1 MAQSHKK
8 VEIAPTY
15 KVISP
20 YNFNLEAASN
30 TLFLSSSLSSFSIV
44 RSLAGVGQGDGL
56 ECLVGEQDVGDGNVL
71 AAFDREGK
79 EVAGVAECL
88 SFGGPH
94 DDLVLVA
101 LVGVDDLMV
110 VLIELK
116 SFIGEGY
123 LITYFLPLT
132 M

>member
-1 MAQSHKK
+1 MTFVSH
-8 VEIAPTY
+8 VVSIYNWLPLR
-15 KVISP
+15 VILA
-20 YNFNLEAASN
+20 N
-30 TLFLSSSLSSFSIV
+30 V

-101 LVGVDDLMV
+101 MCVAVVLDALEIHLVGWVG
-110 VLIELK
+110 IERHT
-116 SFIGEGY
+116 FE
-123 LITYFLPLT
+123 
-132 M
+132 

>member
-1 MAQSHKK
+1 M
-8 VEIAPTY
+8 PTY

-20 YNFNLEAASN
+20 YDFNLEAAFN

-44 RSLAGVGQGDGL
+44 RILAGVGQGDGL

-101 LVGVDDLMV
+101 MCGAVVLDALEIHLVGWVAN
-110 VLIELK
+110 ERHT
-116 SFIGEGY
+116 FE
-123 LITYFLPLT
+123 
-132 M
+132 